1 MTLDEIKSAVEA
13 GHVVHWHNS
22 AYKVVK
28 DDLGQWMVKCT
39 DNGHCIGL
47 TARDGVTMNGEPNEF
62 FVVFKGGVGFR
73 NTIKPQRPVV
83 YVAIYRFEFGDEVK
97 VFGSRW
103 AAERW
108 RDEIGRENWGDMWP
122 EDREPEDSIG
132 DEYFCLMRDRAVGF
146 TETFQI
152 IETEL
157 IGA

>member
-1 MTLDEIKSAVEA
+1 MTLEEIKAAVEA

-28 DDLGQWMVKCT
+28 DNLGQWMVKCT

-47 TARDGVTMNGEPNEF
+47 TFSDGVTLNGKPEEF
-62 FVVFKGGVGFR
+62 FMVFKGGVGFR

-83 YVAIYRFEFGDEVK
+83 YVAIYRFAFGDEVK

-122 EDREPEDSIG
+122 EEREPEDIG
-132 DEYFCLMRDRAVGF
+132 DEYFCLMRDRVVEF

-157 IGA
+157 IGG